1 MKNIT
6 RCTLHDHKN
15 LTTKTSCAILA
26 VCYASDSSVSF
37 EPTFVD
43 FAFVLDT
50 LDLWTILIFA
60 IIVDTYC
67 LFWRHT
73 SEFFK

>member
-15 LTTKTSCAILA
+15 VTTKTSCAILA

-43 FAFVLDT
+43 FAFVLDA
-50 LDLWTILIFA
+50 LDLLTILIFA
-60 IIVDTYC
+60 IVVDTFVY
-67 LFWRHT
+67 FGDTH